1 MASALGNLMANY
13 TDSEGE
19 ELAEGGSE
27 GEGEGNPSLAD
38 RLSRLEA
45 PTNAT
50 GTPNSSASATSNKS
64 TPVKKAALVSYHDPD
79 AGLSDEERS
88 PVPMDLE
95 SDAEVDGDGNEEE
108 AEAEEARKKAEA
120 EKIHIMEEL
129 WQEGVKL
136 PPEPPGQCSK
146 ELQEKFEGFWKN
158 KVERGVDYNRI
169 IQGKKAFRNPSIY
182 EKLIIHCNIEEL
194 GTNFPPHLY
203 DGHLFGKESYYEELG
218 KVQKTEMDKR
228 EKALEAKKKLGES
241 AKSGNAAHRKSKWD
255 IQGMSR
261 ATSGTGTAGTVISA
275 FGSLNKKK

>member
-1 MASALGNLMANY
+1 M
-13 TDSEGE
+13 
-19 ELAEGGSE
+19 GSE

-95 SDAEVDGDGNEEE
+95 SDAEADVEGNEED
-108 AEAEEARKKAEA
+108 AEAEQARKEAEA

-136 PPEPPGQCSK
+136 PPEPPGHCSK
-146 ELQEKFEGFWKN
+146 ELQVTSPFISSKGHVTRHVAN
-158 KVERGVDYNRI
+158 SCQER
-169 IQGKKAFRNPSIY
+169 
-182 EKLIIHCNIEEL
+182 L
-194 GTNFPPHLY
+194 NFSSSE
-203 DGHLFGKESYYEELG
+203 DFK
-218 KVQKTEMDKR
+218 
-228 EKALEAKKKLGES
+228 
-241 AKSGNAAHRKSKWD
+241 
-255 IQGMSR
+255 I
-261 ATSGTGTAGTVISA
+261 
-275 FGSLNKKK
+275 

>member
-1 MASALGNLMANY
+1 M
-13 TDSEGE
+13 
-19 ELAEGGSE
+19 
-27 GEGEGNPSLAD
+27 GEGNPSLAD

-50 GTPNSSASATSNKS
+50 GTPNSSVSATSNKS

-95 SDAEVDGDGNEEE
+95 SDAE
-108 AEAEEARKKAEA
+108 ARKEAEA

-136 PPEPPGQCSK
+136 PPEPPGHCSK
-146 ELQEKFEGFWKN
+146 ELQEKIEGAWKN
-158 KVERGVDYNRI
+158 KVERGADYNRI
-169 IQGKKAFRNPSIY
+169 IQAKKNFRNPSIY
-182 EKLIIHCNIEEL
+182 EKLIIHCNIDEL
-194 GTNFPPHLY
+194 GTNFPPNLY
-203 DGHLFGKESYYEELG
+203 DGHLFGKESFYEELG
-218 KVQKTEMDKR
+218 KAQKSEMDKR

-241 AKSGNAAHRKSKWD
+241 AKSQNAAHRKSKWD

-261 ATSGTGTAGTVISA
+261 VTSGTAGSAGTVISA

>member
-95 SDAEVDGDGNEEE
+95 SDAEVDGDGNEEDT
-108 AEAEEARKKAEA
+108 EAEEARKKAEA

-136 PPEPPGQCSK
+136 PPEPPGHCSK

-182 EKLIIHCNIEEL
+182 EKLIIHCNIDEL

-203 DGHLFGKESYYEELG
+203 DGHLFGKESFYEELA

-241 AKSGNAAHRKSKWD
+241 AKSLSSAQRKSKWD

-261 ATSGTGTAGTVISA
+261 AGSGTGSAGTVISA

>member
-95 SDAEVDGDGNEEE
+95 SDAE
-108 AEAEEARKKAEA
+108 A

-136 PPEPPGQCSK
+136 PPEPPGHCSK
-146 ELQEKFEGFWKN
+146 ELQ
-158 KVERGVDYNRI
+158 
-169 IQGKKAFRNPSIY
+169 
-182 EKLIIHCNIEEL
+182 
-194 GTNFPPHLY
+194 
-203 DGHLFGKESYYEELG
+203 
-218 KVQKTEMDKR
+218 
-228 EKALEAKKKLGES
+228 
-241 AKSGNAAHRKSKWD
+241 AAQCPNSCYGRP
-255 IQGMSR
+255 
-261 ATSGTGTAGTVISA
+261 
-275 FGSLNKKK
+275 GSLQHQLVRNKS